1 MSGEANSKMTDARS
15 RAVLNALEHGCT
27 RRAAAGAADISHA
40 TFYRWLDD
48 ATFRD
53 AVERAEA
60 KAEAAYT
67 AAVANAI
74 PTSWQAAAWWL
85 ERRKYADYARRDQ
98 VNVSV
103 DLQAVIRQV
112 AGEFGVEESEA
123 VAEAERILA
132 GQR

>member
-1 MSGEANSKMTDARS
+1 MAGQANSKMTDARS
-15 RAVLNALEHGCT
+15 RAVLRALEHGCT
-27 RRAAAGAADISHA
+27 RRAAAGAADIGHA
-40 TFYRWLDD
+40 TFYRWLEDD
-48 ATFRD
+48 TFRD
-53 AVERAEA
+53 AVEKAEA

-112 AGEFGVEESEA
+112 ATDLGVDEADA